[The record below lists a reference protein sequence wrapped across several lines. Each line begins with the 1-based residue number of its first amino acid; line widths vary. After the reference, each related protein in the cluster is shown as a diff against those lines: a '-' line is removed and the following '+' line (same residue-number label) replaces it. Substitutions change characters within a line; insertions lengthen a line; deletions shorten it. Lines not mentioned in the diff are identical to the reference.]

1 MFTETKH
8 YFFSIYSMKLIDPNI
23 TTNELPILPRK
34 FDANVATTVIFINE
48 DTSLSTTVT
57 PSTIAYSGNDL
68 ILSIEVPNLIEGQRY
83 SFKVKQL
90 TDVIYKDI
98 ALVTEFNSINYTINP
113 AEFTVDTNT
122 DSDIIPTYE

>member
-1 MFTETKH
+1 
-8 YFFSIYSMKLIDPNI
+8 MKLIDPNI